1 MFIAEILIIITTAVL
16 NILIFIKF
24 IKEKYLFNL
33 MVSFLSLI
41 TLGIYCANFVI
52 NIMYNTVI
60 LKEYIEN
67 ILLIF
72 MIVVPLLVYVIE
84 INIRIFNLINI
95 KRDIKMKKYE
105 QAIEKLLIHV
115 KRFGKTDNS
124 YYLLGLCYKEIKEYI
139 EARDT
144 FAIAVE
150 NNPSDYKAYFEFG
163 NILEMTGKQDTA
175 IIMYKNCLKLK
186 PNYYEALESLGI
198 VYTSCKMYNDA
209 VKIYETAISYHS
221 EASELYYNLAM
232 IQMELKMIEAALDNF
247 IKASQYNS
255 TLYSAS
261 YNAGIIK
268 KASGDIDGAIEFLKK
283 ARSSTIY
290 GGRAY
295 YELAKIYSSKNEIN
309 RAKTCLEYA
318 ILINPD
324 FLKDAKTE
332 IVFTNIKEYLYEFDD
347 ELKKLELNK
356 KSKIN
361 YISKD

>member
-1 MFIAEILIIITTAVL
+1 MLIVEIFIMFITITV
-16 NILIFIKF
+16 NILLFIKF
-24 IKEKYLFNL
+24 IKEGYTINL
-33 MVSFLSLI
+33 IVSFLSLL
-41 TLGIYCANFVI
+41 TLGIYSANFVVHI
-52 NIMYNTVI
+52 LYEAVI
-60 LKEYIEN
+60 IKEYVKS

-72 MIVVPLLVYVIE
+72 MIIIPLIVYITE
-84 INIRIFNLINI
+84 INVRIFSLINI
-95 KRDIKMKKYE
+95 KRDIKTKKYE
-105 QAIEKLLIHV
+105 QAIEKLLVHV

-124 YYLLGLCYKEIKEYI
+124 YYLLGICYKENKEYI

-150 NNPSDYKAYFEFG
+150 NNPSDYKAYYEFG

-186 PNYYEALESLGI
+186 HNYYEALESLGI

-209 VKIYETAISYHS
+209 VKIYEIAISYHS

-247 IKASQYNS
+247 IKASEITP

-261 YNAGIIK
+261 YNVGAIK
-268 KASGDIDGAIEFLKK
+268 KARGDSDGAIEYFKK

-290 GGRAY
+290 GGKAY
-295 YELAKIYSSKNEIN
+295 YELAKIYSSKNEVD

-332 IVFTNIKEYLYEFDD
+332 MVFTNIKEYLYEFDD
-347 ELKKLELNK
+347 EIRKLELNK
-356 KSKIN
+356 RRKIN
-361 YISKD
+361 YITKE